1 MTKRIVYTDIITCL
15 DGSKRETLKVFT
27 PTEVGLSTADLSEL
41 ALAVVPKGISFKI
54 IDQAEVPS
62 DRTFRD
68 AWKEEGESVGVDI
81 VKAREVQK
89 DRIRVARAPLMT
101 ELDYKQNAGEDV
113 SVERQR
119 LKDFTALVDSVSD
132 VEELKTVIPVLEI

>member
-1 MTKRIVYTDIITCL
+1 MTKRIIYTK
-15 DGSKRETLKVFT
+15 DGVVKVFI
-27 PTEVGLSTADLSEL
+27 PAEVGLSTEDLSKL

-54 IDQAEVPS
+54 IDQSEVPS
-62 DRTFRD
+62 DRTFRN
-68 AWKEEGESVGVDI
+68 AWKEEGEAVGIDI

-113 SVERQR
+113 GVERQR

-132 VEELKTVIPVLEI
+132 VEELKAVMPVLEI

>member
-1 MTKRIVYTDIITCL
+1 MTKRIIYTQN
-15 DGSKRETLKVFT
+15 GVVKVFI
-27 PTEVGLSTADLSEL
+27 PVEVGLSTEDLSKL
-41 ALAVVPKGISFKI
+41 ALAVVPKGISFKV
-54 IDQAEVPS
+54 IDQSEVPS
-62 DRTFRD
+62 DRTFRA
-68 AWKEEGESVGVDI
+68 AWQVAGESIGVDI

-101 ELDYKQNAGEDV
+101 ALDYKQNAGEDV

-132 VEELKTVIPVLEI
+132 VEELKAVMPALEI

>member
-1 MTKRIVYTDIITCL
+1 MTKRILYTK
-15 DGSKRETLKVFT
+15 DGLVKVFT

-41 ALAVVPKGISFKI
+41 ARVVVPKGISFKI
-54 IDQAEVPS
+54 IDQSEVPS

-132 VEELKTVIPVLEI
+132 VEELKAVIPVLEI

>member
-1 MTKRIVYTDIITCL
+1 MTKRIIYTQN
-15 DGSKRETLKVFT
+15 GVVKVFT
-27 PTEVGLSTADLSEL
+27 PTEVGLSTADLSKL
-41 ALAVVPKGISFKI
+41 ARAVVPKGTSFKI
-54 IDQAEVPS
+54 IDQSEVPS